1 MHGYT
6 ASRDAELVTNNGEQ
20 SGSPGRVGSLVVVAS
35 IAAVLASCIVLTR
48 WAVSDPSRTDGH
60 PYVNLY
66 DPPRDKAEAMIV
78 VGDGQAYAALARDP
92 TLARPGVFEP
102 NVSQVSHRSEAAY
115 RAERPLFGWL
125 GWLASAGQP
134 AAVPIALMALTVLG
148 AAVLA
153 AATGAVARSLGRRA
167 DLAFVVVMVPG
178 SLILLAWTGPEAMAA
193 GLGLAGVVVWPRSR
207 PLAVAAFTAA
217 AFGRES
223 LLLFPAAVAV
233 WELRPRNL
241 HRRPAT
247 QVATL
252 AVAPVTWAMWV
263 VAVRLRLGE
272 WPSSAG
278 SARLAAPFVGLVHGA
293 ARWGPAELLALGVGA
308 VLAAVAAVRLTGVW
322 RVVLGAHLLFA
333 TVLGT
338 EVWAVWQGFTR
349 VLIPV
354 YALGVAAA
362 LPPASPVAAGPAPL
376 VAAA

>member
-6 ASRDAELVTNNGEQ
+6 ASRDAELVTNSGEQ

-252 AVAPVTWAMWV
+252 AVA
-263 VAVRLRLGE
+263 
-272 WPSSAG
+272 SA
-278 SARLAAPFVGLVHGA
+278 
-293 ARWGPAELLALGVGA
+293 VGA
-308 VLAAVAAVRLTGVW
+308 GGALAHPVNVATHATMTIEMAVIRNSRMGRSLVSRGTGRACRRVSRHAAYAVPTSSPRSEWASAAVMLTSACRPIRPSVPGKFTTRLLPVLA
-322 RVVLGAHLLFA
+322 
-333 TVLGT
+333 
-338 EVWAVWQGFTR
+338 
-349 VLIPV
+349 
-354 YALGVAAA
+354 
-362 LPPASPVAAGPAPL
+362 
-376 VAAA
+376 